1 MRFVEHAIFA
11 SAEQDRAAG
20 YQVVARSPGVC
31 EADAR
36 ELALWSPTHDSMLDP
51 DVESFNFHP
60 LPSGAYCIS
69 LTAAASRDCGG
80 QVGQRVSTHCLIV
93 PPEVLARFANNPFAL
108 MRTALESG
116 GMEVLAPPPSVLEPL
131 LLVGSAAAVDSTL
144 LTELAI
150 DPGPRHVAVLVQA
163 ARDAVCLALAG
174 ARSPAQQIAGLLNCL
189 PPQCRLEFSFAT
201 GLKFSPRRPYRLV
214 ALSGDPAERLWAAHH
229 ANVSILDLSDNDPP
243 RSMSLDGWAR
253 LIERILST
261 GRISFLA
268 AQLSKRRFKLTG
280 DDLPGLGLQ
289 LLEDLE
295 CSGGANISVCPEVG
309 KNACPT
315 GEEADKNACH
325 TGEETDNSAGP
336 AGENAC
342 PTLAPPRAHAAHR
355 QFAKSAKAAAMV
367 EWRALAPSA
376 CLDAGSPEVLDK
388 LETLDDLVYEAING
402 QTIAIERLHILWP
415 KLLAE
420 LGEDL
425 LVESREQYL
434 RFALSIW
441 EQCSDSN
448 GVRNPARADQAL
460 DVLCLL
466 FGDAT

>member
-51 DVESFNFHP
+51 DAESFNFHP

-69 LTAAASRDCGG
+69 LTAAAGWDGGG
-80 QVGQRVSTHCLIV
+80 QVGQRVATHCLIV

-116 GMEVLAPPPSVLEPL
+116 ALEVLTPPPSVLEPL
-131 LLVGSAAAVDSTL
+131 LLVGSAAAVDSAL
-144 LTELAI
+144 LAELAV
-150 DPGPRHVAVLVQA
+150 DPGPRPMAVLVQA
-163 ARDAVCLALAG
+163 ARNAVCLALAG
-174 ARSPAQQIAGLLNCL
+174 AHSPAQQIAGLLNCL

-214 ALSGDPAERLWAAHH
+214 ALSGDPAERLWAANHT
-229 ANVSILDLSDNDPP
+229 NVSILDLSDNDPP

-261 GRISFLA
+261 GRLSFLA
-268 AQLSKRRFKLTG
+268 AQLSKRRFELTS
-280 DDLPGLGLQ
+280 DDLPALGLQ

-295 CSGGANISVCPEVG
+295 VAGGADVSVCPEAG
-309 KNACPT
+309 KEADKNACPT
-315 GEEADKNACH
+315 GENV
-325 TGEETDNSAGP
+325 
-336 AGENAC
+336 C

-355 QFAKSAKAAAMV
+355 QFEKSAKAAATA
-367 EWRALAPSA
+367 EWRTSAPSA

-402 QTIAIERLHILWP
+402 RTIAIERLHLLWP

-441 EQCSDSN
+441 EKCTDSN
-448 GVRNPARADQAL
+448 GVRNPARAVQAL

-466 FGDAT
+466 FGEAT